1 MGEFSSNSNIEVKV
15 NRHYMGASGCEQV
28 SDMMNSLQHVSQ
40 WALIDRGSREN
51 FHPVWN
57 LMEKMGL
64 CQQAELSKKAWSKIG
79 KPPVVQIQNS
89 EIVTSL
95 CETFSILQGWPD
107 LSSMETREWDIYL
120 RPPRARIMTKV
131 QSIISRLMVKIL
143 SDEREFSDYK
153 KWKKVPGSFVTL
165 KFCEELKNVS
175 SLKSKICYYVSEFLA
190 SIVPSRI
197 PDCLIESC
205 IPNTLY
211 ESCIPYTLYNRMIP
225 GEPYA
230 NEILLAVTLGVHFF
244 VSDFVSC
251 TKEGDDVVNFYIPNP
266 AWYAVISDLVYP
278 EVYTPVNPVLMEK
291 YNTLFSGISYLLYG
305 LPLSGK
311 TQANLFFT
319 RYKKHMSLLQW
330 LPRKVSYNFHLNR
343 KCVINQLPHLDQ

>member
-1 MGEFSSNSNIEVKV
+1 
-15 NRHYMGASGCEQV
+15 
-28 SDMMNSLQHVSQ
+28 
-40 WALIDRGSREN
+40 
-51 FHPVWN
+51 
-57 LMEKMGL
+57 
-64 CQQAELSKKAWSKIG
+64 
-79 KPPVVQIQNS
+79 
-89 EIVTSL
+89 
-95 CETFSILQGWPD
+95 
-107 LSSMETREWDIYL
+107 
-120 RPPRARIMTKV
+120 
-131 QSIISRLMVKIL
+131 
-143 SDEREFSDYK
+143 
-153 KWKKVPGSFVTL
+153 
-165 KFCEELKNVS
+165 
-175 SLKSKICYYVSEFLA
+175 
-190 SIVPSRI
+190 
-197 PDCLIESC
+197 
-205 IPNTLY
+205 
-211 ESCIPYTLYNRMIP
+211 MIP